1 MQTHDRHAGDALAGT
16 GFADNAEGLAPI
28 EREAQAVDRLDQPV
42 VGREVHLKINNLQE
56 RLFVKLAG
64 VPGDKIA

>member
-1 MQTHDRHAGDALAGT
+1 MQTHDRQAGDALAGT